1 MGLADFLAQAGRGTV
16 VGNVAQAFGGQ
27 TTGQQMLNDQAKREH
42 DFVNNQLPALLQE
55 IHANTDES
63 QIRPLGTKFMLT
75 ALQAGIPLKGAEN
88 LMEKMIGPALN
99 GVRQEGLNKLADQY
113 KAQPAQPAQF
123 TAGDKFAAAPLTAP
137 PSGPAPI
144 TPSGNFADAKPEKPL
159 DLNFMMKFGQLTG
172 ANPEQF
178 NKMLETPAT
187 MAGKDLSN
195 KKTQQAI
202 DQENQAQEA
211 IKGLPNIPGP
221 EGQPSQQ
228 AVATIS
234 RPGITQFVDQRAK
247 QEDPLLEER
256 RNLLNAQA
264 TRDSALA
271 SRALQGPANGGVSP
285 YQQFNEAA
293 RMRTEFLAQSKNFQQ
308 VRDGYNRLKTSL
320 SAGTPA
326 GDFLGIYNFMK
337 GIADPGGRV
346 TEQDFRDAS
355 KARPWLE
362 AHGLSWDAVS
372 SIWSGKRMTPGMRA
386 DFLARGK
393 AAYDAEAQQHQQR
406 VNETTRMAK
415 TFGINPDVVVS
426 DITATG
432 AAPEAPGG
440 QGGYSG
446 GAPSGSGSGAAG
458 QGQQLDAQGAAAI
471 LKEAGGDKNKAR
483 EIAKQR
489 GYRF

>member
-1 MGLADFLAQAGRGTV
+1 MGLADFLVDAGRGTPYAR
-16 VGNVAQAFGGQ
+16 VGAAMGGNGGKTMQDAFI
-27 TTGQQMLNDQAKREH
+27 D
-42 DFVNNQLPALLQE
+42 DQLPALADQLHKAQTKEEILRVGQAMIAGGLKAGMRPDGLQK
-55 IHANTDES
+55 I
-63 QIRPLGTKFMLT
+63 
-75 ALQAGIPLKGAEN
+75 
-88 LMEKMIGPALN
+88 MEMTVGPALHGMPN
-99 GVRQEGLNKLADQY
+99 EELNKLNAEY
-113 KAQPAQPAQF
+113 AGKPAIPGESRPQG
-123 TAGDKFAAAPLTAP
+123 TEGPL
-137 PSGPAPI
+137 
-144 TPSGNFADAKPEKPL
+144 TPSGNFIDPKAATPDKPL
-159 DLNFMMKFGQLTG
+159 DLNFMMRFGQAMG

-178 NKMLETPAT
+178 NKMLETPAI
-187 MAGKDLSN
+187 MAGHQLSN
-195 KKTQQAI
+195 QKTQQAI
-202 DQENQAQEA
+202 DQENKTQEA

-228 AVATIS
+228 AVASIN

-264 TRDSALA
+264 LKAA
-271 SRALQGPANGGVSP
+271 QGPANGGISP

-293 RMRTEFLAQSKNFQQ
+293 RMRTEFLSQSKNFQQ
-308 VRDGYNRLKTSL
+308 VRDGYNRLQTSL
-320 SAGTPA
+320 AAGTPA

-415 TFGINPDVVVS
+415 SFGINPDLVVS

-432 AAPEAPGG
+432 AAPVTPGG
-440 QGGYSG
+440 QGGYNAG
-446 GAPSGSGSGAAG
+446 PSGSGSGSAPTG
-458 QGQQLDAQGAAAI
+458 QGAGAPAI
-471 LKEAGGDKNKAR
+471 GTVSK
-483 EIAKQR
+483 
-489 GYRF
+489 GYRFKGGNPADRNSWEKVQ